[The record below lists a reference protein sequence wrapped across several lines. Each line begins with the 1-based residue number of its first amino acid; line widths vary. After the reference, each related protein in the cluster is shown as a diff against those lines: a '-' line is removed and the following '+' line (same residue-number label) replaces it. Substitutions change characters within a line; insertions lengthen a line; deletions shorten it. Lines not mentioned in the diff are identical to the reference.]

1 MICPHCGFDNLPGSE
16 ECGRCQQDLTQLD
29 RPVAHDRVERSLMED
44 PVSALQPRPPITV
57 RPTTSV
63 RDAIRTMLDAN
74 VGALLVVD
82 EAERVVGIFTE
93 RDVLLRIVDRG
104 RNPATLPLGEV
115 MTTEPETL
123 PVSASIAYL
132 LNKMSVGGF
141 RHVPVVDEQGRPVFV
156 VAVRDVVE
164 LLVKSFPREILNLR
178 EFDAPA
184 IPRTREGA

>member
-1 MICPHCGFDNLPGSE
+1 MGREFDLPEGDERYFEEAKPVRVFDSNLLREPLSVLPHGKLILLSP
-16 ECGRCQQDLTQLD
+16 
-29 RPVAHDRVERSLMED
+29 HD
-44 PVSALQPRPPITV
+44 TV
-57 RPTTSV
+57 TEAV
-63 RDAIRTMLDAN
+63 RTMQAEHRGY
-74 VGALLVVD
+74 VLVTRD
-82 EAERVVGIFTE
+82 GSPETEVVGIFTE

-115 MTTEPETL
+115 MTEEPETL

-141 RHVPVVDEQGRPVFV
+141 RHVPVVDEQGHPVFV

-178 EFDAPA
+178 EFDAPK
-184 IPRTREGA
+184 IPKAREGA

>member
-1 MICPHCGFDNLPGSE
+1 MARDFDVPEGDERYFEEAKPVRVFDSNLLREPLGVLPHGKLILLSP
-16 ECGRCQQDLTQLD
+16 
-29 RPVAHDRVERSLMED
+29 HD
-44 PVSALQPRPPITV
+44 TV
-57 RPTTSV
+57 T
-63 RDAIRTMLDAN
+63 DAVRTMQGEHRGY
-74 VGALLVVD
+74 VLVTRD
-82 EAERVVGIFTE
+82 GTPESEVVGIFTE

-104 RNPATLPLGEV
+104 RNPATLPLSEV
-115 MTTEPETL
+115 MTQEPETL
-123 PVSASIAYL
+123 PVTANIAYL

-156 VAVRDVVE
+156 VAVRDVLE